1 MKKCL
6 FALLFLLCFQLSF
19 AQNANHLNSVLKQ
32 LKFKESQINKE
43 LFTEKI
49 LPYDKSKSVLV
60 IPKYDVNEKDE
71 YGNYYFVLDAYII
84 VIDNASGKIIYK
96 LIEPNAWTSDAVV
109 LSSISIDT
117 GLYLLNKTTRAF
129 GIRVN
134 YSGSSRPNP
143 YSETNLS
150 LYIIDKNSLKKV
162 LKDYTISKS
171 SGEWDTNCAGEFE
184 DANSTFDID
193 KMQIHNFS
201 TIIVKTKI
209 VKTVNVP
216 TKDDCIAKETIKK
229 ETSKLIF
236 NGKEYK

>member
-6 FALLFLLCFQLSF
+6 FALLFLFCCQLSF

-32 LKFKESQINKE
+32 LKFKDSQINTE

-49 LPYDKSKSVLV
+49 LPYDKAKSVLV
-60 IPKYDVNEKDE
+60 IPKYNVNEKDE

-84 VIDNASGKIIYK
+84 VIDNATGKIIHK

-117 GLYLLNKTTRAF
+117 GLYVLNKTTRAF

-162 LKDYTISKS
+162 LNDYTISKS
-171 SGEWDTNCAGEFE
+171 SGEWDTNCAGKFE

-193 KMQIHNFS
+193 KSQSHNFN

-216 TKDDCIAKETIKK
+216 TKEDCIAKESIKK